1 MKKEAGNGFFFVLQQ
16 TQSVVEQGNEILSP
30 MDARQS
36 HRKEAHHMPQDYG
49 RKISSQRFAIPK

>member
-1 MKKEAGNGFFFVLQQ
+1 MKKEAGNGFFFVLHW

-36 HRKEAHHMPQDYG
+36 HRREAHHMPQDYG
-49 RKISSQRFAIPK
+49 RKISSRRSAIPK